1 MLINENILVNLILK
15 PFGSMEVVHKSISL
29 LVSVCVCVCI
39 NKYMHMCVLLHICN
53 SITYYMD
60 AGNCSDLKI
69 NLSFISYGC

>member
-39 NKYMHMCVLLHICN
+39 NKYMHMCVCYYIYVIVLHTIWMQV
-53 SITYYMD
+53 IAQT
-60 AGNCSDLKI
+60 
-69 NLSFISYGC
+69 